1 MSVQSQIRRYIASN
15 YGNLISTS
23 APIFDETQKVWVA
36 SLKSDYPRIIQDDME
51 PQRRILKFITLK
63 GLGQIKL
70 SQDLKVLEA
79 TSREKCVES
88 LDSFLRLW
96 LERAERIIVSAS
108 SDQLARVSG
117 AEFVLNPILMIIS
130 NLSQRNFIYDWEM
143 EDEVCPENIRQYL
156 KLLEELKLVERRE
169 NGWRDG
175 ELFTPLR
182 EVSNSLKE
190 FQTSIL
196 SHVIRE
202 RYSVIREILEIRRFE
217 TFVHVDTCY
226 YAPSLEAEELLSK
239 KEESIRSDYEN
250 LYDEIGPLRLRQI
263 LGELVTVGA
272 LKKKD
277 GCYYGD
283 EKIFNQMLS
292 MRGQL
297 EEVAP
302 QTASFRWNFRS
313 ALSEN

>member
-1 MSVQSQIRRYIASN
+1 MVREIGGTNMSVQSQIRRYMSSN

-23 APIFDETQKVWVA
+23 APIFDETQKVWKA
-36 SLKSDYPRIIQDDME
+36 QFKSDYPRIIQDDME
-51 PQRRILKFITLK
+51 PEKRILRFITLK
-63 GLGQIKL
+63 GLGEIKL

-79 TSREKCVES
+79 TPREKCVEN
-88 LDSFLRLW
+88 LDSFLKLW

-117 AEFVLNPILMIIS
+117 AEFVLNPIVMIIS
-130 NLSQRNFIYDWEM
+130 NLSQKSFIYDWEID
-143 EDEVCPENIRQYL
+143 DEVRPENIKQYL
-156 KLLEELKLVERRE
+156 KLLEELKVVERRE

-175 ELFTPLR
+175 NLFSALW
-182 EVSNSLKE
+182 EKSKIFKE
-190 FQTSIL
+190 FQTNIL
-196 SHVIRE
+196 SYVIRE
-202 RYSVIREILEIRRFE
+202 RYSVIREILDIRRFE

-226 YAPSLEAEELLSK
+226 YAPSLEAEELLFR

-250 LYDEIGPLRLRQI
+250 LYDEIGPLRFRQI

-277 GCYYGD
+277 GYYCGE
-283 EKIFNQMLS
+283 EKIFDQMLV
-292 MRGQL
+292 MREQL

-302 QTASFRWNFRS
+302 QMASFR
-313 ALSEN
+313 